1 MDYEGYSLNEDGTL
15 RKSATMPTNLPSLD
29 EARAMGIPSEE
40 TTTTTTTTTISHR
53 RRERSSS
60 GGGSRR
66 RRRRPSSAGRA
77 RSRSSSSSSSSS
89 FSSSSSP
96 AQRSTSRRR
105 RPASAGR
112 VRSTTTQR
120 LRSSS
125 SAPAFQPIQVKSHP
139 FLNHGGGG
147 GISRKRVRA
156 SVVKSLEN
164 QWNSEFAQNINAN
177 KLVLANEVDRGEG
190 RRREWMNHNHE
201 QFNALN
207 QLRRAIH
214 LKKQRED
221 DAAAAA
227 AAAADPTFREK
238 KKKKKKTTQFLKRQ
252 KKQQQQQRK
261 KKNKTLLKNGTGS
274 SSSSN
279 LTMSG
284 KTRMRTRRLIG
295 GEVEEKSIVDTPKKR
310 TPSKSVLSSHKQRMP
325 PSSAKKTMEEMK
337 FVKKCSQIRSLFDDL
352 KIPQRD
358 RRFFTKTFMARYDER
373 SSAFVDEQLEILQN
387 HRHHTLRV
395 LACIRR
401 RETSIKQLH
410 AVVKACVIALVT
422 PEMERSRGRG
432 GRGGGEEEVDSELV
446 VSGALSPDQVG
457 RFRAILIDAA
467 RRAKEMTC
475 DVVEA
480 IIPWRKDFWR
490 PHPFK
495 WKSKNYLL
503 RIGKYVGLQKFVTD
517 PNYTKALKRCQ
528 IPTGSFD
535 LLLPDDVCEELC
547 TGGTEG
553 LLVREVPSSSSSSPL
568 TEERIASAK
577 VTIEKEVGLV
587 ENLAVELERLL
598 SNGYFI
604 PRLRWNPNKL
614 KVSAV
619 VEGEEEEKE
628 EGGLEKESDGTCD
641 ASDDDDREEEDKYE
655 DDF

>member
-1 MDYEGYSLNEDGTL
+1 M
-15 RKSATMPTNLPSLD
+15 
-29 EARAMGIPSEE
+29 
-40 TTTTTTTTTISHR
+40 
-53 RRERSSS
+53 
-60 GGGSRR
+60 
-66 RRRRPSSAGRA
+66 
-77 RSRSSSSSSSSS
+77 
-89 FSSSSSP
+89 
-96 AQRSTSRRR
+96 
-105 RPASAGR
+105 
-112 VRSTTTQR
+112 
-120 LRSSS
+120 
-125 SAPAFQPIQVKSHP
+125 
-139 FLNHGGGG
+139 
-147 GISRKRVRA
+147 
-156 SVVKSLEN
+156 VKSLEN

-177 KLVLANEVDRGEG
+177 KLVLANEVDQGEG

-221 DAAAAA
+221 DAAAADA
-227 AAAADPTFREK
+227 DAAADPTFREK
-238 KKKKKKTTQFLKRQ
+238 KKKKKKTMQFLKRQ
-252 KKQQQQQRK
+252 KKQQQQQQQQRK

-274 SSSSN
+274 SSSSSSN

-295 GEVEEKSIVDTPKKR
+295 DEVEGKSIVDTPKKR

-410 AVVKACVIALVT
+410 AVAKACVIALVT

-432 GRGGGEEEVDSELV
+432 GGRGRGGEGEEEVDSELV

-517 PNYTKALKRCQ
+517 PNYTSALKRCQ

-553 LLVREVPSSSSSSPL
+553 LLMREVPSSSSPPL

-619 VEGEEEEKE
+619 VEEEEERE
-628 EGGLEKESDGTCD
+628 GGGLEKESDDTCD
-641 ASDDDDREEEDKYE
+641 ASDDDDREEEDRYE